1 MSVESDKLVKKHLF
15 ALFIKDKKTNKFIRI
30 EKATELNRSMNP
42 TTEEYDYIADEFPTT
57 EITGYKPS
65 EPVAVKTFK
74 NHPDFDLLYDIYKSR
89 AIGADAHYDVLTVY
103 MFEKSTVSD
112 VDYFYAEYE
121 DSTIT
126 IDSWDVSGTTLTANV
141 NHNGTPKK
149 GYVVITDGQPVF
161 TEGDMPAA
169 SSSGSSESGNS
180 GSGTTTDTTEYFS
193 GISAFLD
200 AATKVSENV
209 SYEDGEGQSH
219 EDGVTYTYNNVTYL
233 CAGTKLYSGTV
244 ESDVWTELVEVDVTS
259 IEIVD

>member
-149 GYVVITDGQPVF
+149 GYVVITEGQPVF
-161 TEGDMPAA
+161 TEGDMPVEQ
-169 SSSGSSESGNS
+169 SSSGGSSES
-180 GSGTTTDTTEYFS
+180 TTEYFATVAEF
-193 GISAFLD
+193 IE
-200 AATKVSENV
+200 AATQASTGV

-219 EDGVTYTYNNVTYL
+219 DDGVTYTYNGTTYL
-233 CAGTKLYSGTV
+233 YDGTNLYTGTV
-244 ESDVWTELVEVDVTS
+244 DEGVWTELSEVTVTS
-259 IEIVD
+259 VAKAS